1 MKKIFLGLLNVVG
14 EGLSLA
20 TNFVKEENE
29 RKKEKEAK
37 EKEAS
42 LLKASISAVPALPL
56 NPNFNY
62 NSGIGT
68 GNNHRINNRGPPRFT
83 EIPFEAIPLEI
94 LSSQRPGQNPVV
106 QIQQRP
112 FQYNTRIK
120 INKTQQLVHHA
131 PPFATGIP
139 LPELLI
145 PGLENF
151 SSKETSSVSAGGSPI
166 RFPNGASKIPS
177 DKVTKL
183 QNR

>member
-1 MKKIFLGLLNVVG
+1 MVG

-29 RKKEKEAK
+29 RKKEAK

-42 LLKASISAVPALPL
+42 LLRASISAVPALPL
-56 NPNFNY
+56 NPHF
-62 NSGIGT
+62 NSG
-68 GNNHRINNRGPPRFT
+68 RINNRGPPRFT

>member
-1 MKKIFLGLLNVVG
+1 MVG

-56 NPNFNY
+56 NPHF
-62 NSGIGT
+62 NSG
-68 GNNHRINNRGPPRFT
+68 RINNRGPPRFT

-94 LSSQRPGQNPVV
+94 LSSQRPGQNPV

-112 FQYNTRIK
+112 FHTRIK
-120 INKTQQLVHHA
+120 INKTQLPA

-145 PGLENF
+145 PGLEI
-151 SSKETSSVSAGGSPI
+151 SSKETSSSGGPI
-166 RFPNGASKIPS
+166 RFPAATKIPT

-183 QNR
+183 QNRYLYTFKIINALILRSYVNRHTSIL